1 MDLAL
6 TLYAKHAYFAKFRA
20 GHEESVYNNPKLR
33 IELPVPNRFTKNY
46 SVVADNYQDDK
57 EMELIQ
63 TFLNSVREYKD
74 ISKGYCAPEE
84 KILDR
89 QMEERWNKMLKTLE
103 SFGSKFS
110 LSLIHI

>member
-1 MDLAL
+1 M
-6 TLYAKHAYFAKFRA
+6 
-20 GHEESVYNNPKLR
+20 EYN
-33 IELPVPNRFTKNY
+33 
-46 SVVADNYQDDK
+46 SAVADNYQDDK

-89 QMEERWNKMLKTLE
+89 QMEERWNTMLKTLE

-110 LSLIHI
+110 GLKNAYTFRLKDNKGKQIGRNLRISNKGINKY